1 MMNSYFSKFQN
12 GIFAIL
18 KLDGKL
24 SLYFGENSWWLL
36 DDWENDILKN
46 NYLQEIEHLKIELES
61 IYNAYK
67 TAYSDLEKSNY
78 LPSLYID
85 FDNKELYN
93 NFFDQ
98 ALENRIIEGWKG
110 FFIENKTQFLELVP
124 ENCRYWKI

>member
-1 MMNSYFSKFQN
+1 MNSYFSKFQN
-12 GIFAIL
+12 GIFTVL
-18 KLDGKL
+18 KLDGKPF
-24 SLYFGENSWWLL
+24 LYFGENSWWLL

-46 NYLQEIEHLKIELES
+46 NYLQEIEHLKIEFES
-61 IYNAYK
+61 IHNAYK
-67 TAYSDLEKSNY
+67 TEYSDLEKSNY

-85 FDNKELYN
+85 FDNKELYS

-110 FFIENKTQFLELVP
+110 IFIENQNQFLELIP

>member
-1 MMNSYFSKFQN
+1 MNSYFSKFQN
-12 GIFAIL
+12 GIFAVV

-36 DDWENDILKN
+36 DDWENDILN
-46 NYLQEIEHLKIELES
+46 ANYFQEIESLKIEFET
-61 IYNAYK
+61 IHNAFK
-67 TAYSDLEKSNY
+67 TEYSDLEKSTY

-85 FDNKELYN
+85 FDHKELYN

-110 FFIENKTQFLELVP
+110 IFIENKNQFLEMIP

>member
-12 GIFAIL
+12 GIFTVL
-18 KLDGKL
+18 QLDGKL

-36 DDWENDILKN
+36 DDWENDILNN
-46 NYLQEIEHLKIELES
+46 NYLQEIEHLKIEFES
-61 IYNAYK
+61 IHNAYK
-67 TAYSDLEKSNY
+67 TENSDLEKNNY

-85 FDNKELYN
+85 FDNRELYS

-98 ALENRIIEGWKG
+98 ALENRIIKGWKG
-110 FFIENKTQFLELVP
+110 VFIENQSQFLDLIP